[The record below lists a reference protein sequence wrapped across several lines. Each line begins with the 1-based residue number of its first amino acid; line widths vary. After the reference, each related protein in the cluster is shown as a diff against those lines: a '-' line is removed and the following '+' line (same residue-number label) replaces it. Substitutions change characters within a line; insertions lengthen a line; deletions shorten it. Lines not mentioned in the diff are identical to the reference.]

1 MTRLFVM
8 LVLVCVG
15 AGFVFANGDDNVLR
29 IYSQPGQLMGNVT
42 TSQAVQ

>member
-8 LVLVCVG
+8 LVPACVD
-15 AGFVFANGDDNVLR
+15 AGFVIADDEDNVLR